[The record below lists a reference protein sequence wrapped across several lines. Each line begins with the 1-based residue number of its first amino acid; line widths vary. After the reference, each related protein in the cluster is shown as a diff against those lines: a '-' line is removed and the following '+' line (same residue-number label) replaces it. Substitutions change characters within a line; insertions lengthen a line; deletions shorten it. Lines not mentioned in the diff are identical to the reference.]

1 VDQRTVT
8 DLQLPKTSRQA
19 VKCHGICPTPSFVF
33 YHMCTTTSSK
43 TSWNLHDSRVQ
54 SVWNCAALLTSLCIT
69 LAMLWSTVMIAL
81 QSIDTIPNPSHFSQ
95 VYVNTMPR
103 RFRQSEPY
111 LTQSYHPTGMA
122 CASDSE
128 RPRRR
133 RCCEMLLCLVIIIII
148 ALTVCCQWEPCCCC
162 CCCYGLA
169 LSGAHSCS

>member
-1 VDQRTVT
+1 MDQRTVT

-111 LTQSYHPTGMA
+111 LTQSYHPTGV
-122 CASDSE
+122 SDSAQGVDAVV
-128 RPRRR
+128 
-133 RCCEMLLCLVIIIII
+133 RCYC
-148 ALTVCCQWEPCCCC
+148 
-162 CCCYGLA
+162 A
-169 LSGAHSCS
+169 LSSSSSSSHSQCAVSESHAAAAAATD